1 MQVGLENEID
11 FDGWRRQARWLAAH
25 SVAAVDVHWRINGET
40 SLLDDAADDSA
51 NASDFPSGHPGEV
64 SSRNELRVPR
74 EFVPLARRVIL
85 HRSPDRF
92 AALYRVVLRLKDE
105 PRILQVDVDPDVM
118 RLRVFERQ
126 VLHDE
131 HRMHAYVRF
140 RKVDD
145 GNSARFV
152 AWYEPEH
159 HIVEATADFFVRRF
173 AGQRWAILTP
183 ERSAIWD
190 GTQLALAD
198 GVPRSEA
205 PHDDALEDLWRTY
218 YASTFNPARVNLRVT
233 QGHMPRKFWAQLPEA
248 QLIEP
253 LVATSKARAGQMV
266 GAEAGA
272 PRRSRV
278 PRASSAVPTP
288 AANSGAGEAQR
299 KLLDQCHNCPL
310 WQYATQAVPGEG
322 PSSARLMLVGEQP
335 GDQEDLA
342 GRPFVGPAGQLLD
355 RALAAA
361 GIERAQVY
369 VTNAV
374 KHFKYEL
381 RGKRR
386 LHKKPVEQ
394 EIAACHAWYESE
406 VAAVQPALIVALG
419 ATAVRAVL
427 GRALPILAHRGTLIE
442 APNDLAPSAR
452 VLVTVHPSYLL
463 RVPPETREAEFG
475 KFVDDLQIAAKY
487 TRDQR

>member
-1 MQVGLENEID
+1 MQLELESEID
-11 FDGWRRQARWLAAH
+11 FDGWRKQARWLAAH
-25 SVAAVDVHWRINGET
+25 SIQAVDVHWRINGVT
-40 SLLDDAADDSA
+40 SLLDDAADYSDR
-51 NASDFPSGHPGEV
+51 ASNFSPGHA
-64 SSRNELRVPR
+64 SRISTSDELRVPR
-74 EFVPLARRVIL
+74 EFVQVARTVIL

-92 AALYRVVLRLKDE
+92 AALYRVLLRLKNE
-105 PRILQVDVDPDVM
+105 PSLMQVDVDPDVM

-145 GNSARFV
+145 GDGARFV

-159 HIVEATADFFVRRF
+159 HIVEATADFFARRF

-183 ERSAIWD
+183 ERSVVWD
-190 GTQLALAD
+190 GTQLAFGN
-198 GVPRSEA
+198 GVPRSAA
-205 PHDDALEDLWRTY
+205 PHGDALEDLWRTY
-218 YASTFNPARVNLRVT
+218 YASTFNPARVNVKMT

-253 LVATSKARAGQMV
+253 LAAAANARAGRMV
-266 GAEAGA
+266 AAEAA
-272 PRRSRV
+272 TPRRSRV
-278 PRASSAVPTP
+278 PRASSAASTPT
-288 AANSGAGEAQR
+288 ANSGAGEAQR
-299 KLLDQCHNCPL
+299 KILNQCRNCPL

-322 PSSARLMLVGEQP
+322 SLSSRLMLVGEQP

-361 GIERAQVY
+361 GIERAKVY

-386 LHKKPVEQ
+386 LHKKPAEQ

-406 VAAVQPALIVALG
+406 VAAVQPALIIALG

-442 APNDLAPSAR
+442 PPGELAPSAH

-463 RVPPETREAEFG
+463 RVPPETRDAEFD
-475 KFVDDLQIAAKY
+475 KFVEDLKIAAKY
-487 TRDQR
+487 IRDRG

>member
-1 MQVGLENEID
+1 MQLELASEID
-11 FDGWRRQARWLAAH
+11 FDGWRQQARWLAGRA
-25 SVAAVDVHWRINGET
+25 VAPADVHWRINGET
-40 SLLDDAADDSA
+40 SLLDEETIDTDA
-51 NASDFPSGHPGEV
+51 SGKKSELLV
-64 SSRNELRVPR
+64 SR
-74 EFVPLARRVIL
+74 EFVDLARKVIL

-92 AALYRVVLRLKDE
+92 VALYRVLLRLKDE
-105 PRILQVDVDPDVM
+105 PRLMQVDVDPDVM

-126 VLHDE
+126 VRHDE

-140 RKVDD
+140 RKVEAED
-145 GNSARFV
+145 GAQFV

-159 HIVEATADFFVRRF
+159 HIVEATAGFFARRF

-183 ERSAIWD
+183 ERSVFWD
-190 GTQLALAD
+190 REQLTFGE

-205 PHDDALEDLWRTY
+205 PTDDALEDLWRAY
-218 YASTFNPARVNLRVT
+218 YASTFNPARVNVKVT
-233 QGHMPRKFWAQLPEA
+233 QGHMPRKFWLQLPEA
-248 QLIEP
+248 RLIEP
-253 LVATSKARAGQMV
+253 LTAAANARAGQMV
-266 GAEAGA
+266 AAEAAA

-278 PRASSAVPTP
+278 PPARSSVSTP
-288 AANSGAGEAQR
+288 AADSGAGEDQR
-299 KLLDQCHNCPL
+299 KLLDQCRNCPL
-310 WQYATQAVPGEG
+310 WQHATQAVPGEG
-322 PSSARLMLVGEQP
+322 PMSARLMLVGEQP

-342 GRPFVGPAGQLLD
+342 GKPFVGPAGQLLD

-361 GIERAQVY
+361 GIERTEVY

-386 LHKKPVEQ
+386 LHKKPAEL

-406 VAAVQPALIVALG
+406 VATVRPALIVALG

-427 GRALPILAHRGTLIE
+427 GRALPILANRGALLE
-442 APNDLAPSAR
+442 PQGGLAASTR

-463 RVPPETREAEFG
+463 RVLPETRDAEYG
-475 KFVDDLQIAAKY
+475 KFVEDLKIAARY
-487 TRDQR
+487 IRDLR